1 MSNSAWFRL
10 NTGRRNNAD
19 PKWLIP
25 LICRLGH
32 ITKKDIGSIRIFDYD
47 TKFEISAEAV
57 VKFGAAVQATV
68 RDDVTITPTTAPA
81 ARDAGP
87 RKEYAPRPPRDDTDA
102 PRREY
107 APRPPRDNDR
117 APRAN
122 APGSRDHTP
131 RPSSFGP
138 DGVSN
143 AKP

>member
-47 TKFEISAEAV
+47 TKFEISAEAE

-68 RDDVTITPTTAPA
+68 RDDVTITPTTAP
-81 ARDAGP
+81 
-87 RKEYAPRPPRDDTDA
+87 
-102 PRREY
+102 
-107 APRPPRDNDR
+107 
-117 APRAN
+117 
-122 APGSRDHTP
+122 
-131 RPSSFGP
+131 SS
-138 DGVSN
+138 
-143 AKP
+143 A